1 MAQAILEVNHWCHE
15 KATYTATDP
24 RTASPLTVVR
34 SARGRCGEESAL
46 LVAALRSLCLP
57 ARRVYTPRWSHTD
70 SNHAWVEAWAG
81 GRWHFF

>member
-34 SARGRCGEESAL
+34 SARGPLRRRIGASGGSPAQFMFARPPSVYSAL
-46 LVAALRSLCLP
+46 VPHR
-57 ARRVYTPRWSHTD
+57 
-70 SNHAWVEAWAG
+70 
-81 GRWHFF
+81 F